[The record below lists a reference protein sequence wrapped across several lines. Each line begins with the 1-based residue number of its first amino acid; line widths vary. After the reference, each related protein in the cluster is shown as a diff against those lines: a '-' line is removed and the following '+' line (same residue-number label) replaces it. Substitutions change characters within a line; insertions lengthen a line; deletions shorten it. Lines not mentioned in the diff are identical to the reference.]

1 MRRIGNHE
9 ASIQL
14 QILVK
19 DENVGLVTIAFLA
32 LSFVISKD
40 LDIKLVSLTKIRG
53 FQVSF
58 KKRDKKRGQIYFT

>member
-1 MRRIGNHE
+1 MRPQGRLGKIFKSEIGNHE

-40 LDIKLVSLTKIRG
+40 LDIKLVSLTQIRKG
-53 FQVSF
+53 F
-58 KKRDKKRGQIYFT
+58 R